1 MGLLSTIFGRR
12 QRGDLTVVLY
22 TREGCCLCDDAKAL
36 LDGFQKDYAFLL
48 NSVDVDRDPALVAK
62 FNDCVPVV
70 EVNGRIVSRG
80 RLNGVLFRRILDA
93 K

>member
-1 MGLLSTIFGRR
+1 MGLLSTLFGRR

-22 TREGCCLCDDAKAL
+22 TRQGCCLCDDAWTL
-36 LDGFQKDYAFLL
+36 LEGFRADYGFHL
-48 NSVDVDRDPALVAK
+48 NAIDIDENAELTPK
-62 FNDCVPVV
+62 FNECVPVV

-80 RLNGVLFRRILDA
+80 SLNGVLFRRILDA